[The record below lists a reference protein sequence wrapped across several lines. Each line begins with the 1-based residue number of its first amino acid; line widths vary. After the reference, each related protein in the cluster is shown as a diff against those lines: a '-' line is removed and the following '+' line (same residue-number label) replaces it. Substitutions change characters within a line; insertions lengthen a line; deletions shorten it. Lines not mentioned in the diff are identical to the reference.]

1 MINEFTREPEIQVK
15 KSFFDLQHS
24 HTTTADVGEIIP
36 ICCMNM
42 VPNDTFEIH
51 SEVFIRTQPMMA
63 PIYNKIRA
71 RVDWFFDSW
80 NAMDSTFF
88 ESLSRIDQKNTNS
101 RTPVTTQPYTIG
113 ALLSDSGAVTH
124 SIQGSYFMPTS
135 ILHRLYGGFASFTIS
150 SNESNTIN
158 YIPDVFNLMYAY
170 PLFGFHRIC
179 DKYYQ
184 NADLQDNMALGYDI
198 RSWSREITLN
208 NEADD
213 DTDNFTYYSLF
224 STRYR
229 NFTQDIFT
237 SSKPWVQRFSSPTID
252 FSAVGNITYDSVN
265 SSLGYTNNSQLTVM
279 TLNGDQLIAEAN
291 PVTGEAGTTYPSF
304 NIRANNSSG
313 QDVERNVVA
322 TSQASNISGQYGFH
336 NHSIDLDNYSV
347 NVNNLS
353 VVDMNLLR
361 TNMLLQLFLEQF
373 SEVGSRYDQFLL
385 GMYGIA
391 PSNEVLHEP
400 QYLGGYTAN
409 VSISDVQQ
417 TTPENNSSNSPL
429 GRLAGNGLTSK
440 SGFIN
445 KITVKEFGTLYGILS
460 IYPEQVYSQGVNR
473 QHIFTNYYDLF
484 NPMFANMS
492 NQPIYNM
499 ELYADVTD
507 SDTDLLGTFGYEGI
521 YDYMRFEQN
530 RASGDFCNDNLSY
543 WLMQRRFYSQPTLTN
558 RFINMQYS
566 VDNFKQVFSVT
577 SAQSFIINADNNI
590 KAYRPIPTV
599 ATPKFG
605 VGGV

>member
-1 MINEFTREPEIQVK
+1 MINEYTREPEIEVK
-15 KSFFDLQHS
+15 KSYFDLQHS
-24 HTTTADVGEIIP
+24 HTTTADIGEIIP
-36 ICCMNM
+36 ICCINM
-42 VPNDTFEIH
+42 VPNDTFEIS

-101 RTPVTTQPYTIG
+101 RNPVTTKPYTIG
-113 ALLSDSGAVTH
+113 ALLQDSDS
-124 SIQGSYFMPTS
+124 SSYIIEGSWFSPTS
-135 ILHRLYGGFASFTIS
+135 ILHRLYGGFASNTIS
-150 SNESNTIN
+150 SNEGNTIN
-158 YIPDVFNLMYAY
+158 YIPDVLNLMYAY

-198 RSWSREITLN
+198 RSWSREIMLN
-208 NEADD
+208 NESDD
-213 DTDNFTYYSLF
+213 NTDDYNFYSLF

-237 SSKPWVQRFSSPTID
+237 SSKPWVQRFSSPSID
-252 FSAVGNITYDSVN
+252 FSAVGSLSYDN
-265 SSLGYTNNSQLTVM
+265 STTQAFTNNSQLTVM
-279 TLNGDQLIAEAN
+279 SVNGDQVKTKPIAQSSSS
-291 PVTGEAGTTYPSF
+291 GTYYPTFELSGT
-304 NIRANNSSG
+304 NSS
-313 QDVERNVVA
+313 DLNEKVNIVA
-322 TSQASNISGQYGFH
+322 TSQSENISGNFGYH
-336 NHSIDLDNYSV
+336 NHSINLTDFDVSV
-347 NVNNLS
+347 DS
-353 VVDMNLLR
+353 VSFVDMNTLR
-361 TNMLLQLFLEQF
+361 TNMLIQLFLEQF
-373 SEVGSRYDQFLL
+373 SQVGSRYDQFLL

-391 PSNEVLHEP
+391 PSNQVLHEP

-409 VSISDVQQ
+409 ISISDVQQ

-445 KITVKEFGTLYGILS
+445 KITAKEFGTLYGILS

-492 NQPIYNM
+492 NQPIFNM

-507 SDTDLLGTFGYEGI
+507 DDTILLGTFGYEGI

-543 WLMQRRFYSQPTLTN
+543 WLMQRRFHSQPTLTN
-558 RFINMQYS
+558 RFINMEYS
-566 VDNFKQVFSVT
+566 VDNFKQIFAVT

-605 VGGV
+605 VGGL

>member
-1 MINEFTREPEIQVK
+1 MINEFTREPEIHVK

-24 HTTTADVGEIIP
+24 HTTTADIGEIIP

-42 VPNDTFEIH
+42 VPNDTFEIF

-88 ESLSRIDQKNTNS
+88 ESLSRVDQKNTNS
-101 RTPVTTQPYTIG
+101 RTPVTTKPYTIG
-113 ALLSDSGAVTH
+113 ALLSDSQAVTH
-124 SIQGSYFMPTS
+124 AIRGAFFSPTS
-135 ILHRLYGGFASFTIS
+135 VLHRLYGGFASDTIA
-150 SNESNTIN
+150 SNASNSIN
-158 YIPDVFNLMYAY
+158 YIPDVLNLMYAY

-208 NEADD
+208 NESDD
-213 DTDNFTYYSLF
+213 NTDDYNYYSLF
-224 STRYR
+224 ETRYR
-229 NFTQDIFT
+229 NFTQDVFT
-237 SSKPWVQRFSSPTID
+237 SSKPWVQRFNSPTID
-252 FSAVGNITYDSVN
+252 FSAVGSLNYDNVN
-265 SSLGYTNNSQLTVM
+265 PLIGYTNNSQLTVM
-279 TLNGDQLIAEAN
+279 SVNGDQLRAKPNA
-291 PVTGEAGTTYPSF
+291 VSGSGGTTYPTF
-304 NIRANNSSG
+304 TAVGPNSSG
-313 QDVERNVVA
+313 LNSEVNIVA
-322 TSQASNISGQYGFH
+322 TSQASNISGGFGYH
-336 NHSIDLDNYSV
+336 NHSLDLTDFEVDV
-347 NVNNLS
+347 NSLS
-353 VVDMNLLR
+353 VVDMNTLR
-361 TNMLLQLFLEQF
+361 TNMLIQLFLEQF

-429 GRLAGNGLTSK
+429 GRLAGNGLSSK

-473 QHIFTNYYDLF
+473 QHIYTNYYDLF

-507 SDTDLLGTFGYEGI
+507 NDSDLLGTFGYSGI

-543 WLMQRRFYSQPTLTN
+543 WLMQRRFSEIPTLSN
-558 RFINMQYS
+558 KFINMKDS
-566 VDNFKQVFSVT
+566 VSAFKDVFSVT